1 MGRKKLTMEE
11 KARALALI
19 EQGMPVKHVAAE
31 LNVSRVSLFKLKKSA
46 ASLPTGTLPPRKL
59 GCGRKRKTSERTDKM
74 LVREVKQNPSITAAE
89 LKKKHPDLLQDV
101 AVRTLQHRLQKDLG
115 LPCRCAAKKPLLT
128 DTMRKKRLQFAKQY
142 RDWTPEQ
149 WKSVMWS
156 DESTFRLVRGG
167 SSLVRRPSTVSRY
180 DAHYTVK
187 TVKHP
192 DSVMVWACFSG
203 KRGRG
208 GLYFLPKNVTMK
220 GANYIDVLKEHL
232 LPAYEIQGTEFFMHD
247 GAPAHKSRAVKQ
259 FLDEQNIKVLDW
271 PGNSPDLN
279 PIENAWNK
287 MKNDLAKS
295 RPTSIVPLKEALKK
309 MWVTMDVSYLEDLA
323 ISMPKRIE
331 QVLKTRGNM
340 TKY

>member
-115 LPCRCAAKKPLLT
+115 LPCRRAAKKPLLT

-156 DESTFRLVRGG
+156 DETTFRLVRGG

-180 DAHYTVK
+180 EPTTRSRQLNTQIASWYGPV
-187 TVKHP
+187 
-192 DSVMVWACFSG
+192 SV
-203 KRGRG
+203 GRG
-208 GLYFLPKNVTMK
+208 AGEV
-220 GANYIDVLKEHL
+220 
-232 LPAYEIQGTEFFMHD
+232 
-247 GAPAHKSRAVKQ
+247 S
-259 FLDEQNIKVLDW
+259 
-271 PGNSPDLN
+271 
-279 PIENAWNK
+279 
-287 MKNDLAKS
+287 
-295 RPTSIVPLKEALKK
+295 TSFQR
-309 MWVTMDVSYLEDLA
+309 T
-323 ISMPKRIE
+323 
-331 QVLKTRGNM
+331 
-340 TKY
+340 